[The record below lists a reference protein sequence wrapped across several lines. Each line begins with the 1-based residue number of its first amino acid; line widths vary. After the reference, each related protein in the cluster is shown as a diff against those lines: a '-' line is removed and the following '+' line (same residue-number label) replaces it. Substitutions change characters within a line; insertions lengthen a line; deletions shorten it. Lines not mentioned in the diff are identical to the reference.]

1 VSAPKPASGSA
12 ARRDAKSRAALV
24 AAYREGLG
32 LAGIAVLR
40 GDAGAQIAVIG
51 EGSDDAAAAAGDAVA
66 AKWWCRRADDAKRVA
81 TAATARLRRRGSQD
95 DAAKPSAANGA
106 PSPGDICGAVEQTAK
121 RLHVAL
127 YSDGD
132 IAADADRIIA
142 RMNEEVEALQRA
154 GQLKSVNQSYRSY
167 RMAASARG
175 EKAAPYTDWFDKY
188 KANLVRELA
197 AVLRTI

>member
-1 VSAPKPASGSA
+1 M
-12 ARRDAKSRAALV
+12 V

-40 GDAGAQIAVIG
+40 GPGGAQIGMIG
-51 EGSDDAAAAAGDAVA
+51 EGSDDAAAGAGDTVA

-81 TAATARLRRRGSQD
+81 TAATARLHRLESKD
-95 DAAKPSAANGA
+95 DVAKLSAANGA
-106 PSPGDICGAVEQTAK
+106 PSPSDICAAVEQAAK

-132 IAADADRIIA
+132 IAADADQIIA

-154 GQLKSVNQSYRSY
+154 GQLKSVNRSY
-167 RMAASARG
+167 RTYRTAASARG
-175 EKAAPYTDWFDKY
+175 EKAAPYADWFDKY

-197 AVLRTI
+197 AALRYV